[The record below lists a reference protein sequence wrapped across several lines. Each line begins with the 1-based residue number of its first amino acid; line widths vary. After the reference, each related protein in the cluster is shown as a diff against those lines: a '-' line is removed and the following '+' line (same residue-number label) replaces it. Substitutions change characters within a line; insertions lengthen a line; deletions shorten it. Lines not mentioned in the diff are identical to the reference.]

1 MARFP
6 WLKLRKKTEQDL
18 PLEPPIWM
26 GNHSNG
32 EYFHTQT
39 PDEAKMREM
48 ILQKADEQSRYLGMD
63 RREFLASTMGMAT
76 TLAVINQ
83 VTGCKGADESN
94 GNLHPTNPYVI
105 PTEACADPTN
115 VLDAD
120 KEFIFDIQTHS
131 FDDGEWR
138 ERNIVYPTF
147 LGFTFRGGCSSTTKP
162 SLNRTDPADCMDR
175 NRYGEL
181 MFVDSDTSM
190 AVITSW
196 PAASC
201 FPERE
206 LLGNAGTACGLPL
219 SNEAMRDLRD
229 WFNTTAMSERV
240 INQVQVMPND
250 VIERQI
256 DGMHAAMEDPAWRA
270 GSWKCYPAFRSD
282 TYASVDGVSKG
293 YFLTD
298 PIGHK
303 FIQAGLK
310 LGVPNFAVHKGLPIP
325 GFDVEHNYPWDIG
338 PIALDYPEANFVV
351 YHSAIS
357 AGYGDNPLDSISA
370 PSTETKPYDA
380 TSPRAML
387 RGTDTLIR
395 SLVDAGVAPGSNVYA
410 ELGSAWS
417 NVMRNAVNAQHFMGK
432 LLLHVGEDNI
442 CWGTDCILGGSPQ
455 AQIEA
460 FRAFTITP
468 EFQDMYGYP
477 ELTDAI
483 KRKIFGLNAAKFYR
497 VDPEKARC
505 KMDSSQFAMMRRQL
519 DSDLG
524 DRRWTA
530 KPPLGPTT
538 RREFMNLARS
548 NRAKGTP
555 G

>member
-6 WLKLRKKTEQDL
+6 WQKLRKKTEQEL

-32 EYFHTQT
+32 EYFHQQT
-39 PDEAKMREM
+39 PTEAKMREM
-48 ILQKADEQSRYLGMD
+48 ILQRADEQSRRLGMD
-63 RREFLASTMGMAT
+63 RREFLSSTMGMAA

-83 VTGCKGADESN
+83 VTGCEGSDAGN
-94 GNLHPTNPYVI
+94 GNLNSTAPFVTPIDV
-105 PTEACADPTN
+105 DPAN
-115 VLDAD
+115 CEYGVLDAD

-131 FDDGEWR
+131 FDDGDWR

-147 LGFTFRGGCSSTTKP
+147 LNFIGGCAE
-162 SLNRTDPADCMDR
+162 RTDPIDCMDR
-175 NRYGEL
+175 DRYGEL

-190 AVITSW
+190 TVITSW

-206 LLGNAGTACGLPL
+206 LLGNAAKACGLPL

-250 VIERQI
+250 MIERQI
-256 DGMHAAMEDPAWRA
+256 EGMHAAMEDPDWKAA
-270 GSWKCYPAFRSD
+270 SWKCYPAWRSD
-282 TYASVDGVSKG
+282 TYPSAEGYARG

-298 PIGHK
+298 PIGRK
-303 FIQAGLK
+303 FIETGLS

-338 PIALDYPEANFVV
+338 PAARDYPEANIVV
-351 YHSAIS
+351 YHSAIGAS
-357 AGYGDNPLDSISA
+357 YGDGALDAISF
-370 PSTETKPYDA
+370 PPTETGPFDPDKPKEQ
-380 TSPRAML
+380 L

-395 SLVDAGVAPGSNVYA
+395 SLIDAGIGPGGNVYA

-417 NVMRNAVNAQHFMGK
+417 NVMRNAVHAQHFIGK
-432 LLLHVGEDNI
+432 LLKHVGEDNI

-455 AQIEA
+455 AQIDA

-468 EFQDMYGYP
+468 EFQEMYGYP
-477 ELTDAI
+477 ELTPAI

-497 VDPEKARC
+497 IDPEKARC
-505 KMDSSQFAMMRRQL
+505 KMDSSQFASMKRQL
-519 DSDLG
+519 DGELG
-524 DRRWTA
+524 ARRWTV

-538 RREFMNLARS
+538 RREFLNLTRS

>member
-6 WLKLRKKTEQDL
+6 WLKLRKKTEEEL
-18 PLEPPIWM
+18 PFEPPIWM

-39 PDEAKMREM
+39 PAEAKMREM
-48 ILQKADEQSRYLGMD
+48 ILQKADDQSRYLGMD

-83 VTGCKGADESN
+83 VTGCKGSDEGN
-94 GNLHPTNPYVI
+94 GNLNSTAPYVT
-105 PTEACADPTN
+105 PVEACSDETN

-138 ERNIVYPTF
+138 EKNIVYPTF
-147 LGFTFRGGCSSTTKP
+147 LNFMFSGGCSDVMKP
-162 SLNRTDPADCMDR
+162 KLNRASGVDCMDR

-190 AVITSW
+190 TVITSW

-206 LLGNAGTACGLPL
+206 LLGNAAGACGLPL

-256 DGMHAAMEDPAWRA
+256 DGMHAAMEDPNWRA
-270 GSWKCYPAFRSD
+270 GSWKAYPAWRSD
-282 TYASVDGVSKG
+282 TYPSSNGQARG

-303 FIQAGLK
+303 FIQTGLS

-325 GFDVEHNYPWDIG
+325 GFDVEHNFPWDIG
-338 PIALDYPEANFVV
+338 PISVDYPEANFVV

-357 AGYGDNPLDSISA
+357 AGYGDDPLSA
-370 PSTETKPYDA
+370 LSTPATETGPYDPDA
-380 TSPRAML
+380 PKESL
-387 RGTDTLIR
+387 KGTDTLLR
-395 SLVDAGVAPGSNVYA
+395 SLQDSGVMPGSNVYA

-432 LLLHVGEDNI
+432 LLKHVGEDNI

-460 FRAFTITP
+460 FRLFTITP
-468 EFQDMYGYP
+468 EFQQMYGYP
-477 ELTDAI
+477 ELTPAI
-483 KRKIFGLNAAKFYR
+483 KKKIFGLNAAKFYR
-497 VDPEKARC
+497 IDPEKARC
-505 KMDSSQFAMMRRQL
+505 KMDTSQFAMLRREI
-519 DSDLG
+519 DGELG
-524 DRRWTA
+524 DRRWTV

-538 RREFMNLARS
+538 RREFMNMARI
-548 NRAKGTP
+548 NRAKGSP